1 MTAGGISSQSEG
13 AETQLDHFP
22 LSLAAVF
29 LSPFPLGPQPSSL
42 RAKIPIYQSSG
53 RHNVEILKKNTEGTR
68 VVALKVR
75 KTNGTFAF

>member
-1 MTAGGISSQSEG
+1 MLLPARCPSQMTAGGTSSQSEG

-42 RAKIPIYQSSG
+42 RAKIPIY
-53 RHNVEILKKNTEGTR
+53 HPAGTTW
-68 VVALKVR
+68 KY
-75 KTNGTFAF
+75 